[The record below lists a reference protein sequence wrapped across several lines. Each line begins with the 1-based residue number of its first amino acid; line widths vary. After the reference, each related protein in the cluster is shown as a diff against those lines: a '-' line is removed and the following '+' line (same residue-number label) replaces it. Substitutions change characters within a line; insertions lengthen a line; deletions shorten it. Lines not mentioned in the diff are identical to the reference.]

1 MCVQIFHYRGPPC
14 TRSLSG
20 GKHFTPSCGFGGP
33 PSEPCLL
40 ALGSHSAKLPAPA
53 ACLLSPTLSHLHG
66 CLQLVVL
73 SLLLALSP
81 HFQPASQHH
90 PPPTPCA
97 VSFRHCL
104 HPGTQ
109 ASLSCSPGGEA
120 SLLWVTFH
128 QQGPAVRLREPSI
141 PGPTAP
147 APKRTGPPACS
158 KLDCR
163 QTDNTQQADHTP
175 PVPPRPSVYL
185 PLVFVLSQS
194 CLPCTPTP
202 EDELFPQEC

>member
-1 MCVQIFHYRGPPC
+1 MCANLPLPWPSLHTLTLRRETLHTIVWLRGP
-14 TRSLSG
+14 TLRAL
-20 GKHFTPSCGFGGP
+20 PSSTWEPFCKAPGP
-33 PSEPCLL
+33 SRLFAFPYTESPARLL
-40 ALGSHSAKLPAPA
+40 AVGCSFPASGPFPPLPTSFPAP
-53 ACLLSPTLSHLHG
+53 S
-66 CLQLVVL
+66 
-73 SLLLALSP
+73 
-81 HFQPASQHH
+81 
-90 PPPTPCA
+90 PPTPCA
-97 VSFRHCL
+97 VSSRHCL